1 MLFVGLLSCMQ
12 YPEYV
17 EDHDERRYYE
27 ASEDHILFNE
37 CMMQSQKTSNDDK
50 SDRHVATGPSALLLQ
65 QWDTSS

>member
-1 MLFVGLLSCMQ
+1 MLVVGLLSCTQ

-37 CMMQSQKTSNDDK
+37 RMMQSQKTSNDDK
-50 SDRHVATGPSALLLQ
+50 SDCHVATGPSALLLQ
-65 QWDTSS
+65 Q